1 AGLGPLALLAT
12 TVNVY
17 EVPFVNPPTVA
28 VVAPAAA
35 EAVAP
40 PGDAVTVYPVIAL
53 PPSEAGAVQCSSA
66 ERRAGGAGTPA
77 GGPGTPV
84 GVTALEGADAAP
96 GPLALPATT
105 VNVYDVPFA
114 KPPTVALVAPAA
126 ADTVAPPGDAVTVYP
141 VIALPPS
148 EAGAVQC

>member
-1 AGLGPLALLAT
+1 M
-12 TVNVY
+12 
-17 EVPFVNPPTVA
+17 
-28 VVAPAAA
+28 
-35 EAVAP
+35 
-40 PGDAVTVYPVIAL
+40 AL
-53 PPSEAGAVQCSSA
+53 PPFEAGAVQFTVA
-66 ERRAGGAGTPA
+66 EPFPAVADTPV
-77 GGPGTPV
+77 GGPGTPD
-84 GVTALEGADAAP
+84 GVTAFEGADTAP

-148 EAGAVQC
+148 EAGAVQCTVADAFPAVADGGIILTQEIQQELASVQSAPAFQLSF